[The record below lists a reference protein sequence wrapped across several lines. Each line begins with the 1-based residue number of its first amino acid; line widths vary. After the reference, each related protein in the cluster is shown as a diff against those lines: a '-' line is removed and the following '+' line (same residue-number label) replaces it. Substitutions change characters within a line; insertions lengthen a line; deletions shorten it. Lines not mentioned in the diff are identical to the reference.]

1 MSFPAL
7 GTKNTPFKIFQDKDD
22 QYWILTWGD
31 GIYRFHPDATEKE
44 KLYCYCRLFFCWLL
58 FRGYYWCAS
67 LMV

>member
-31 GIYRFHPDATEKE
+31 GIYRFHPDATEDNMYTHQEVFNE
-44 KLYCYCRLFFCWLL
+44 KLQL
-58 FRGYYWCAS
+58 A
-67 LMV
+67 